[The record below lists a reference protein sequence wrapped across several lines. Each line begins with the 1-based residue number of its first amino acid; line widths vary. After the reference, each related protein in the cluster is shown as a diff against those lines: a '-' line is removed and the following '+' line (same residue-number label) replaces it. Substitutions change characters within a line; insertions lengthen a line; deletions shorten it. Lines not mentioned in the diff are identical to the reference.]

1 MRPCSRSC
9 SHGNSAKGPDWSCCD
24 RPRIQLIGGGAH
36 FGHQLS
42 GMLSVLRAVLS
53 RGRPMTTT
61 VKRAATTLMSMI
73 LSLIGGPTNRVNRM
87 SELQFALNLV
97 AAVTVL
103 IAVMLAIR

>member
-1 MRPCSRSC
+1 
-9 SHGNSAKGPDWSCCD
+9 
-24 RPRIQLIGGGAH
+24 
-36 FGHQLS
+36 
-42 GMLSVLRAVLS
+42 
-53 RGRPMTTT
+53 MTTT